1 MNEAVACPK
10 CGSCGKE
17 FYILYP
23 ALWAYKKGP
32 RVFCSWKCLRAFEKG
47 IRSESKRMMKLGE
60 RSRKAVDIALEGG
73 DPVEYFRQLGQKN
86 PTAAWSSLKAQLREK
101 DPETYARLPKV
112 DRRKKE
118 QKPKTAA
125 EAMDNMKQAAD
136 NFFDSVLK
144 DAETPETAKDLT
156 AMIEARTEWHPV
168 QEPKITKPVGYDG
181 FTVREVEGDF
191 ARYRRSDVSEKTYV
205 DVEIEDGCDTLSYT
219 VEQWRNI
226 RKEFQRAAVILG
238 VEI

>member
-1 MNEAVACPK
+1 MIARCRT
-10 CGSCGKE
+10 CGKRTV
-17 FYILYP
+17 ILYP
-23 ALWAYKKGP
+23 ALWAYRKGP
-32 RVFCSWKCLRAFEKG
+32 EKWFCSWKCLRAFEKG
-47 IRSESKRMMKLGE
+47 IRSETKHMLKLGE

-86 PTAAWSSLKAQLREK
+86 PSAAWCSLKAQLREK
-101 DPETYARLPKV
+101 EPETYARLPQV
-112 DRRKKE
+112 DQRKKD

-144 DAETPETAKDLT
+144 DAETPETAKGLKAT
-156 AMIEARTEWHPV
+156 IEARTEWHPV
-168 QEPKITKPVGYDG
+168 QEPKITAPVGYDG
-181 FTVREVEGDF
+181 FTVREVEGSF

-205 DVEIEDGCDTLSYT
+205 DVEIADGCDTISYT

>member
-1 MNEAVACPK
+1 
-10 CGSCGKE
+10 
-17 FYILYP
+17 
-23 ALWAYKKGP
+23 
-32 RVFCSWKCLRAFEKG
+32 VFCSWKCLRAFEKG
-47 IRSESKRMMKLGE
+47 IRSEIKHMMKLGE

-86 PTAAWSSLKAQLREK
+86 PSAAWCSLKAQLREK
-101 DPETYARLPKV
+101 EPETYARLPQV
-112 DRRKKE
+112 DRRKKD

-125 EAMDNMKQAAD
+125 EAMANMKQAAD
-136 NFFDSVLK
+136 NFFGSVLK
-144 DAETPETAKDLT
+144 DAETPEAPKTG
-156 AMIEARTEWHPV
+156 V
-168 QEPKITKPVGYDG
+168 KITPDKTEIGIINPVGYDG
-181 FTVREVEGDF
+181 FTVREVEGSF

-205 DVEIEDGCDTLSYT
+205 DVEIADGCDTISYT

>member
-1 MNEAVACPK
+1 MNENVPCPK

-23 ALWAYKKGP
+23 AMYAYKKGP

-47 IRSESKRMMKLGE
+47 IRSETKHMMKLGE

-73 DPVEYFRQLGQKN
+73 DPVEYFRQLGSKN
-86 PTAAWSSLKAQLREK
+86 PSAAWCSLKAQLREK
-101 DPETYARLPKV
+101 EPETYDRLPKV
-112 DRRKKE
+112 DRRKKD
-118 QKPKTAA
+118 QKPKTTA
-125 EAMDNMKQAAD
+125 EAMANMKQAAD

-144 DAETPETAKDLT
+144 DAETPETAKAPT
-156 AMIEARTEWHPV
+156 AWIEARTGKPV
-168 QEPKITKPVGYDG
+168 QESKITAPVGYDG

-191 ARYRRSDVSEKTYV
+191 ARYRRSDVSEKIYI
-205 DVEIEDGCDTLSYT
+205 DMEIEDGCDTLSYT
-219 VEQWRNI
+219 VEQWRRI

>member
-1 MNEAVACPK
+1 MNENLPCPK
-10 CGSCGKE
+10 CGSCGRE

-23 ALWAYKKGP
+23 ALWAYKKGQ

-47 IRSESKRMMKLGE
+47 IRSETSNMNLGE
-60 RSRKAVDIALEGG
+60 KRRKAVDIALEGG
-73 DPVEYFRQLGQKN
+73 DPVEYFRQQGQKN
-86 PTAAWSSLKAQLREK
+86 PTAAWSSVKQQLQEK
-101 DPETYARLPKV
+101 EPETYARLPKV

-118 QKPKTAA
+118 QKEPKTAA
-125 EAMDNMKQAAD
+125 EAMANMKQAAD

-144 DAETPETAKDLT
+144 DAETPEAAKAPT
-156 AMIEARTEWHPV
+156 AMIEARQEWKPV

-191 ARYRRSDVSEKTYV
+191 ARYRRSDVSEKTYI
-205 DVEIEDGCDTLSYT
+205 DVEIADGCDTISYT

>member
-1 MNEAVACPK
+1 MNENLPCPK
-10 CGSCGKE
+10 CGSCGRE

-32 RVFCSWKCLRAFEKG
+32 RVFCSWKCLRAYEKG
-47 IRSESKRMMKLGE
+47 IRSETKHMMKLGE

-86 PTAAWSSLKAQLREK
+86 PSAAWCSLKAQLREK
-101 DPETYARLPKV
+101 EPETYARLPQV

-125 EAMDNMKQAAD
+125 EAMANMKQAAD
-136 NFFDSVLK
+136 NFFGSVLK
-144 DAETPETAKDLT
+144 DAETPETAKVPT
-156 AMIEARTEWHPV
+156 AMIEARTEWKPV

-181 FTVREVEGDF
+181 FTVREVEGSF